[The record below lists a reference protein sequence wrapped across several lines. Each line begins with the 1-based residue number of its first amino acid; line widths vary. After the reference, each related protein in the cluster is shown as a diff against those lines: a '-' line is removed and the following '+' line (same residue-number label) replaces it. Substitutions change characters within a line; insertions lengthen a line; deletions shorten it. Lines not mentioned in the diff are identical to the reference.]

1 MSSIVKMKNKWQG
14 QVRVQGHPRIYK
26 TFISKTDARRWA
38 ADTELKLRRE
48 DAGIAKVKY
57 PQFREIALRYINE
70 VSVSKKSFKKE
81 RSLINVVMKESF
93 AEYALNKIR
102 PAIIAKFRDEKLKNI
117 SGTSVNRYL
126 DAISTIFTQC
136 RKEWGYAVENPV
148 LQIRRPKKSEP
159 RNRRFTTQELDKL
172 LRGNHTCG
180 TMRSIINIALTTGMR
195 CGEILRARPEH
206 IKGKT
211 LVIPIAKTEPRTIPL
226 TKEAL
231 MHLKNA
237 SLPFT
242 VNGDWV
248 TKTFKKLCDTYNI
261 KDAVFHD
268 TRHQSLSDFMLYK
281 KLNVADTMLISGHKD
296 PRMLLRVYN
305 NIKVDQVAKKLD

>member
-1 MSSIVKMKNKWQG
+1 MSSIVKMKDKWQG

-38 ADTELKLRRE
+38 AETELKLRRE
-48 DAGIAKVKY
+48 DAGIAKIKY

-81 RSLINVVMKESF
+81 RSLINVVMRESF
-93 AEYALNKIR
+93 VEYGLNKIT
-102 PAIIAKFRDEKLKNI
+102 PSIIAKFRDSKLKII

-126 DAISTIFTQC
+126 DVISTIFTQC
-136 RKEWGYAVENPV
+136 RKEWGYPLDNPV
-148 LQIRRPKKSEP
+148 LQIRRPKKGEP
-159 RNRRFTTQELDKL
+159 RDRRFTQQELDKL
-172 LRGNHTCG
+172 IRGNHTCS
-180 TMRSIINIALTTGMR
+180 TMRSVINIALTTGMR
-195 CGEILRARPEH
+195 CGEICRFRPDH

-211 LVIPIAKTEPRTIPL
+211 LLIPIAKTEPRTIPL

-231 MHLKNA
+231 VHLKNA
-237 SLPFT
+237 NLPININT
-242 VNGDWV
+242 DWV
-248 TKTFKKLCDTYNI
+248 TKRFKKLCDTYNI

-268 TRHQSLSDFMLYK
+268 LRHQSLSDFMLYK

-305 NIKVDQVAKKLD
+305 NIKVEQVAKKLD